1 MRKSVCVLLAVL
13 AFTLTSTLALAASK
27 WVVIQT
33 KDGVYKVI
41 KAKGLTPRTV
51 EGPFKTKKEAVAA
64 RDRLKAGEKGR
75 GEKLYRGGYRKPTN
89 KILDQERWPKS
100 TLPKT
105 KK

>member
-1 MRKSVCVLLAVL
+1 MRKSLCVLLAIL
-13 AFTLTSTLALAASK
+13 AFTLTWTLALAASK

-64 RDRLKAGEKGR
+64 RDRLKAGKKVG
-75 GEKLYRGGYRKPTN
+75 GEKVYTGGYSKPEKKTL
-89 KILDQERWPKS
+89 KQDKWPKS
-100 TLPKT
+100 TLPT
-105 KK
+105 RKK